1 MPEGSHPPRR
11 IPGRLIP
18 CPNPAPIGDHTPVT
32 ADPVER
38 YLPTLERAR
47 AEGLALKARVW
58 FHPLAG
64 VDLLARE
71 PVEQARLAAVTLV
84 ARVLSRSIW
93 EKDVEM
99 SGRLFADFPAAAPP
113 ALDAAHPGSYRVLVA
128 QLDTGPSGCTQCTVQ
143 PGRELCGGCGGEGF
157 ILVGHGR
164 TQERLPCPRCVG
176 KRTLP
181 CSTCDGTARARRA
194 RVRYIDD
201 REDAL
206 SYTYLP
212 NLPPPL
218 ESTLDELLAPTADL
232 PACLRVE
239 PSLQVSG
246 GPYRGT
252 AVEPSFH
259 GHRHGDPLRR
269 ALVAAAGIS
278 GQGQILRQDIRT
290 YARPILLLRYKVAG
304 ARRDAALVAG
314 QGGVLRGVV

>member
-1 MPEGSHPPRR
+1 
-11 IPGRLIP
+11 
-18 CPNPAPIGDHTPVT
+18 VT

-47 AEGLALKARVW
+47 AEGLALQARVW
-58 FHPLAG
+58 FHPIAG

-71 PVEQARLAAVTLV
+71 PVEEVRLAAVTLA

-99 SGRLFADFPAAAPP
+99 SERLFADFPAAAPP
-113 ALDAAHPGSYRVLVA
+113 AVDATQPGSYRVLVS
-128 QLDTGPSGCTQCTVQ
+128 QLDTGAARCTQCPAQ
-143 PGRELCGGCGGEGF
+143 PGRETCGGCGGEGF
-157 ILVGHGR
+157 ILVGSGR
-164 TQERLPCPRCVG
+164 SQERVPCPRCIG

-181 CSTCDGTARARRA
+181 CSTCDGTSNTRRA

-201 REDAL
+201 REGAL

-212 NLPPPL
+212 SLPAAL
-218 ESTLDELLAPTADL
+218 ETALDEILAPSAEL

-239 PSLQVSG
+239 PSIQVSG

-259 GHRHGDPLRR
+259 GYRHGDPLRR
-269 ALVAAAGIS
+269 ALVAAGGIA
-278 GQGQILRQDIRT
+278 GQGQILREDIRT
-290 YARPILLLRYKVAG
+290 YARPLLLLRYKVAG

-314 QGGVLRGVV
+314 EGGALRAVVG